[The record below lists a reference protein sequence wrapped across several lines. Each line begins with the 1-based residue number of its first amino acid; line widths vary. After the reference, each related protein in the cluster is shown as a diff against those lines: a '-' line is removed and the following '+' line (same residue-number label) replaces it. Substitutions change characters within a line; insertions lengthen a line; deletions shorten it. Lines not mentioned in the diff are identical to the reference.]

1 MAGPR
6 LIVNLRTGAEIPV
19 KVYFAQIFAANF
31 VHFALLTSPELA
43 HCTKNLCIFVHTARA
58 VCVIIKTVKGKEVI
72 NMLKVYKM
80 EWKLNLDGSEEWH
93 DSGKKFLEEEHGE
106 EITTL
111 KGKDFQSFWDLFEHF
126 GLMIPANRW
135 NQGFFSKKRRI
146 EFFWDYAKTWV
157 DNGEER
163 EWTLKVRFVETKC
176 TMEELMKMDS
186 ELVIQYLKERG
197 INKI

>member
-1 MAGPR
+1 MSSS
-6 LIVNLRTGAEIPV
+6 NS
-19 KVYFAQIFAANF
+19 AQIFAENF

-43 HCTKNLCIFVHTARA
+43 HCTKNLCIFVHTARV

-93 DSGKKFLEEEHGE
+93 DNSGKKFLEEEHGE
-106 EITTL
+106 EITTFR
-111 KGKDFQSFWDLFEHF
+111 GKDFQSFWDLFEDF
-126 GLMIPANRW
+126 GLMIPANRL

-146 EFFWDYAKTWV
+146 EFFWDYAKIWV

-163 EWTLKVRFVETKC
+163 EWTLKVRIVETKC